1 VELKHYLRMIK
12 KKMWLVLTIV
22 VIALA
27 ATGVKSFFFTTPV
40 YVAQA
45 KLIVNQSAEQAGV
58 QMPSVGLM
66 QSSIM
71 MINSY
76 KEIIKSAAIMTK
88 VAAQYPELGIPPEAM
103 SAAVM
108 VGSAKDSQVMTL
120 TYTHTSYAKAAQ
132 TVNAIASVFEKEIP
146 LIMKIDNVTILDE
159 ANPERNAAPINGNPI
174 VSILISLVVSTM
186 LAVGLIFL
194 LDYLDDTIKSE
205 PELESLLGLPVLT
218 VVPHIGKQDLR
229 KSKQSKEQRSEIS
242 EGRYAPINH

>member
-45 KLIVNQSAEQAGV
+45 KLIVNQSAEQAGI
-58 QMPSVGLM
+58 QIPSVGLM

-88 VAAQYPELGIPPEAM
+88 VAAQHPDIGIAPEVM

-132 TVNAIASVFEKEIP
+132 AVNAIAHVFEKEIP

-159 ANPERNAAPINGNPI
+159 ANPDRNVAPINGNPI
-174 VSILISLVVSTM
+174 ISLLISLVVSTM

-205 PELESLLGLPVLT
+205 PELEEFLGLPVLT

-229 KSKQSKEQRSEIS
+229 KSKRSKEQRTEIS
-242 EGRYAPINH
+242 EGRYAPMNQ